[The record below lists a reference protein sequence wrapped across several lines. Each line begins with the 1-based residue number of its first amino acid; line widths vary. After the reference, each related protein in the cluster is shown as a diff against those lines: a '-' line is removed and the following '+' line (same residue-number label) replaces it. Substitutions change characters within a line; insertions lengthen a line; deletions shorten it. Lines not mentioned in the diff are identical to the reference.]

1 MNRSAESKN
10 EQTRE
15 FFRSLFSRATTEAL
29 DNKGFSPCQSL
40 HVPFADCRPMPYAGA
55 KAHRAFLALVRPPSA
70 GFEVVTLLQSA

>member
-15 FFRSLFSRATTEAL
+15 FFRSLFSRAATETK

-55 KAHRAFLALVRPPSA
+55 EAHRASFAHVRPD
-70 GFEVVTLLQSA
+70 